1 MADDI
6 SDFRVY
12 DWITPGTHVP
22 GWREG
27 SIAMSSQTHE
37 WLPQASGLSRRA
49 AEILGLLT
57 EGLSDREIAERL
69 VMTINTV
76 KWYNRQIYRT
86 LGVSSRTQAVVCARR
101 AQLLDEN
108 SGATPTQRI
117 MAPTPT
123 HHLPVETTHF
133 VGRTRELAAIERLL
147 TLARLLTLV
156 GPPGT
161 GKTRLARQV
170 GWEVADS
177 FREGAHFV
185 PLAPI
190 SDPALV
196 PRAIASVLGIS
207 DTPNQPLMT
216 TLQQALRERHL
227 LLILDNF
234 EHVLTATSCVS
245 DLLAAAPHLKVLATS
260 REPLHLYGEQEYE
273 VPPLEL
279 PVMEHPDPQA
289 LTVCESTALFLQAAQ
304 AVRPDFQVSAENA
317 VDIANICVRLDGLP
331 LAIELAAA
339 RIKLLPPRAL
349 LARLNRRLE
358 TLTGGPSDLLARQ
371 QTMQNTIA
379 WSYNLLNTDEKTLLA
394 RLSVFLGGCSLEAV
408 EAVCGDTER
417 EKNVLYT
424 LSALVDKSLIQ
435 QRESS
440 GGDPRF
446 VMLETIRDYARER
459 LVESGEADV
468 ISRRHAEY
476 FVELAEQAEPE
487 LRLAQQW
494 QWFHR
499 LETDYANLRVV
510 LRRSLDEGDSVVLG
524 VRLAGALGLFWD
536 ACGYHAEGRQWSDR
550 LLERLDTVPTTYHTK
565 LLIAAGHMALR
576 YDPDAAQDC
585 FDRALQISREVGDP
599 INTAWALTFKG
610 FAMPRETELALAL
623 AREGLATFQELDYK
637 PGIAQALNIIGQ
649 IANVAG
655 DSAVAQRVY
664 EECLAISQET
674 GESRRVRFMLINL
687 TFLALH
693 AGEYERARDLAT
705 QGLHLA
711 LEMSNKLDIADSLA
725 GLAGVLGVTGQPQHA
740 ARLLGA
746 WEAAFEWM
754 GATALPSAKWEHDRT
769 IAALRALLDD
779 TTFKAAWAEGRAMSL
794 QQAVESVLHETAPSI
809 VRWTSTSASS

>member
-1 MADDI
+1 MADDT
-6 SDFRVY
+6 SDCGAY
-12 DWITPGTHVP
+12 DGITPGTYDL

-27 SIAMSSQTHE
+27 SMAMASQTQE

-49 AEILGLLT
+49 AEILRLLA

-86 LGVSSRTQAVVCARR
+86 LGVSSRTQAIARAR
-101 AQLLDEN
+101 QAQLLDEEQ
-108 SGATPTQRI
+108 GATPALRI
-117 MAPTPT
+117 VPHTPT

-133 VGRTRELAAIERLL
+133 IGRTHELAAIKRLL
-147 TLARLLTLV
+147 YLARLLTLV

-170 GWEVADS
+170 AWEVADS

-196 PRAIASVLGIS
+196 PRAIANVLGIR
-207 DTPNQPLMT
+207 DTPNQPLMA

-234 EHVLTATSCVS
+234 EHVLAAASCVS
-245 DLLAAAPHLKVLATS
+245 DLLAAAPHLKVLTTS

-279 PVMEHPDPQA
+279 PVMSLMEHPDPQA

-317 VDIANICVRLDGLP
+317 VDIANICLRLDGLP

-371 QTMQNTIA
+371 QTLQNTIA
-379 WSYNLLNTDEKTLLA
+379 WSYNLLNADEKMLLA
-394 RLSVFLGGCSLEAV
+394 RLAVFLGGCSLEAV
-408 EAVCGDTER
+408 EAVCGDER
-417 EKNVLYT
+417 QKNVLYT

-459 LVESGEADV
+459 LGESGGAD
-468 ISRRHAEY
+468 IMSRRHAEY
-476 FVELAEQAEPE
+476 FVELAEHAEPE

-499 LETDYANLRVV
+499 LETDYANLRAV
-510 LRRSLDEGDSVVLG
+510 LRWSLDEGDCVLG

-550 LLERLDTVPTTYHTK
+550 LLERLDAVPMIYHTK

-576 YDPDAAQDC
+576 YDPDTAQSC

-610 FAMPRETELALAL
+610 FAILRDTEPALAL
-623 AREGLATFQELDYK
+623 ARAGLSAFRELHHK
-637 PGIAQALNIIGQ
+637 PGIAQALNIIGL

-655 DSAVAQRVY
+655 DTALARQVY
-664 EECLAISQET
+664 EECLAVSQET
-674 GESRRVRFMLINL
+674 GESRRIRFMLINL

-693 AGEYERARDLAT
+693 TGEYERARDLAM
-705 QGLHLA
+705 QGLRLA
-711 LEMSNKLDIADSLA
+711 LEMNNKLDIADSLA
-725 GLAGVLGVTGQPQHA
+725 GLAGVMGVTGQPQHA

-754 GATALPSAKWEHDRT
+754 GATALPSAKREHDRS
-769 IAALRALLDD
+769 IAAVSAQLDD
-779 TTFKAAWAEGRAMSL
+779 TAFKAAWAKGRAMSL
-794 QQAVESVLHETAPSI
+794 KQAVEFALQEGDL
-809 VRWTSTSASS
+809 

>member
-1 MADDI
+1 MEMADDTRGC
-6 SDFRVY
+6 RVY
-12 DWITPGTHVP
+12 DGISIGARGPRTL
-22 GWREG
+22 EG
-27 SIAMSSQTHE
+27 SMPMASQTHE

-49 AEILGLLT
+49 AEILDLLA

-86 LGVSSRTQAVVCARR
+86 LGVSSRTQAIARAGR
-101 AQLLDEN
+101 TQLLDEDRE
-108 SGATPTQRI
+108 ATPAQRSI
-117 MAPTPT
+117 AHTPT
-123 HHLPVETTHF
+123 HHLPVETTRF

-147 TLARLLTLV
+147 SRARLLTLV

-161 GKTRLARQV
+161 GKSRLARQV
-170 GWEVADS
+170 AWDVADS

-190 SDPALV
+190 SDPALA
-196 PRAIASVLGIS
+196 PRAIASVLGIR
-207 DTPNQPLMT
+207 DTPSQPLMT

-234 EHVLTATSCVS
+234 EHVLAAASCVS
-245 DLLAAAPHLKVLATS
+245 ELLAAAPHLKVLATS

-279 PVMEHPDPQA
+279 PAIEHPNPQA
-289 LTVCESTALFLQAAQ
+289 LTLCESTALFLQAAQ
-304 AVRPDFQVSAENA
+304 AVRPDFQVSEENA
-317 VDIANICVRLDGLP
+317 VDIATICVRLDGLP

-349 LARLNRRLE
+349 LARLNLRLE
-358 TLTGGPSDLLARQ
+358 TLTGGASDLLARQ
-371 QTMQNTIA
+371 QTLQNTIA
-379 WSYNLLNTDEKTLLA
+379 WSYNLLNADEKTLFA
-394 RLSVFLGGCSLEAV
+394 RLSVFVGGCSLEAV

-459 LVESGEADV
+459 LAERGEADV
-468 ISRRHAEY
+468 MSRRHAEY
-476 FVELAEQAEPE
+476 FAALAEQAEPE

-499 LETDYANLRVV
+499 LETDYTNLRAA
-510 LRRSLDEGDSVVLG
+510 LRWSLDERDNVVLG

-536 ACGYHAEGRQWSDR
+536 ACGYHAEGRQWSDQ

-565 LLIAAGHMALR
+565 LLIAAGHMAVR
-576 YDPDAAQDC
+576 YDPGAAQGC

-599 INTAWALTFKG
+599 INTAWALTFKA
-610 FAMPRETELALAL
+610 FAMPGETESALAL
-623 AREGLATFQELDYK
+623 AQEGLAAFQALHYK
-637 PGIAQALNIIGQ
+637 PGIAQALNIIGL
-649 IANVAG
+649 IANIAG
-655 DSAVAQRVY
+655 DTALARRVY
-664 EECLAISQET
+664 EECLTVAQET
-674 GESRRVRFMLINL
+674 GESRRIRFMLINL

-705 QGLHLA
+705 QGLRLA
-711 LEMSNKLDIADSLA
+711 LEMNNKLDIADSLA
-725 GLAGVLGVTGQPQHA
+725 GLAGVLAVTGQPQDA

-754 GATALPSAKWEHDRT
+754 GATALPSAKLEHDHT
-769 IAALRALLDD
+769 IAVVRAKLDNSAF
-779 TTFKAAWAEGRAMSL
+779 TAAWTEGRAMSL
-794 QQAVESVLHETAPSI
+794 QQAVESVL
-809 VRWTSTSASS
+809 

>member
-1 MADDI
+1 MA
-6 SDFRVY
+6 
-12 DWITPGTHVP
+12 
-22 GWREG
+22 
-27 SIAMSSQTHE
+27 SQTHE
-37 WLPQASGLSRRA
+37 WLPRASGLSRRA
-49 AEILGLLT
+49 AEILRLLA
-57 EGLSDREIAERL
+57 EGMSDREIAGRL

-86 LGVSSRTQAVVCARR
+86 LGVSSRTQAIARAR
-101 AQLLDEN
+101 QTQLLDEDP
-108 SGATPTQRI
+108 GATPTQRSI
-117 MAPTPT
+117 AHAPT

-133 VGRTRELAAIERLL
+133 VGRTRELAAIQRLL
-147 TLARLLTLV
+147 FLARLLTLV

-161 GKTRLARQV
+161 GKSRLARQV
-170 GWEVADS
+170 AWEVADS
-177 FREGAHFV
+177 FRDGAHFV

-190 SDPALV
+190 SDPALA
-196 PRAIASVLGIS
+196 PRAIASVLGIN
-207 DTPNQPLMT
+207 DTPSQPLMT

-234 EHVLTATSCVS
+234 EHVLAAASYVS
-245 DLLAAAPHLKVLATS
+245 DLLAAAPHVKVLATS

-289 LTVCESTALFLQAAQ
+289 LTECESTALFLQAAQ

-349 LARLNRRLE
+349 LVRLNRGLE

-371 QTMQNTIA
+371 QTLQNTIA
-379 WSYNLLNTDEKTLLA
+379 WSYNLLNADEKTLFA
-394 RLSVFLGGCSLEAV
+394 RLAVFLGGCSLEAV
-408 EAVCGDTER
+408 EAVSDDVER
-417 EKNVLYT
+417 EKNALYT
-424 LSALVDKSLIQ
+424 LSALVDKSLVQ

-446 VMLETIRDYARER
+446 VMLKTIRDYARER
-459 LVESGEADV
+459 LGESGEADV
-468 ISRRHAEY
+468 VSRRHAEY

-499 LETDYANLRVV
+499 LETDYTNLRAV
-510 LRRSLDEGDSVVLG
+510 LRWSLDEGDNVVLG

-536 ACGYHAEGRQWSDR
+536 ACGYHAEGRQWSDQ
-550 LLERLDTVPTTYHTK
+550 LLKRLDTVPKSYHTK

-576 YDPDAAQDC
+576 YDPGTARGC

-599 INTAWALTFKG
+599 INAAWALTFKG
-610 FAMPRETELALAL
+610 FAMPGETESALAL
-623 AREGLATFQELDYK
+623 AREGLAAFQELHYK

-649 IANVAG
+649 IANIAG
-655 DSAVAQRVY
+655 DTAFARRVY
-664 EECLAISQET
+664 EECLIVSQET
-674 GESRRVRFMLINL
+674 GESRRIRFMLINL
-687 TFLALH
+687 TFLALR

-705 QGLHLA
+705 QGLRLA
-711 LEMSNKLDIADSLA
+711 LEMNNKLDIADSLA
-725 GLAGVLGVTGQPQHA
+725 GLAGVLGVTGQPQDA

-754 GATALPSAKWEHDRT
+754 GATALPSAKREHNHT
-769 IAALRALLDD
+769 IAAVSTQLDD
-779 TTFKAAWAEGRAMSL
+779 AAFKAAWAKGRAMSL
-794 QQAVESVLHETAPSI
+794 KQAVEFALQESDL
-809 VRWTSTSASS
+809 